1 MDHLLNLST
10 AAKLAGVSRR
20 TIQSKIQAGDLEA
33 FEGHVRMS
41 ALSTVYPEVESE
53 GRTDTVLERMERI
66 QDNALHKINPDE
78 ISDERFLANQVHRLQ
93 IELTDAYAQLD
104 SYKALTLELH
114 DRLLAMKESCDRKEK
129 QMIQALL
136 HWMGVQIKQRV

>member
-20 TIQSKIQAGDLEA
+20 TIQSRIQAGELEA

-41 ALSTVYPEVESE
+41 ALTSVYPEVDN
-53 GRTDTVLERMERI
+53 RTDAVLERMARI
-66 QDNALHKINPDE
+66 QDNAINKVNPDE
-78 ISDERFLANQVHRLQ
+78 ISDERLLANQVHRLQ
-93 IELTDAYAQLD
+93 LELTDAYLQLD
-104 SYKALTLELH
+104 SYKALTFELQ
-114 DRLLAMKESCDRKEK
+114 DRLIAMREGCDRKEK

-136 HWMGVQIKQRV
+136 HWMANQMKQKA

>member
-20 TIQSKIQAGDLEA
+20 TIQSRIQSGELEA

-41 ALSTVYPEVESE
+41 ALSKVYPEATE
-53 GRTDTVLERMERI
+53 RTDAVLERVARI

-78 ISDERFLANQVHRLQ
+78 ISDERILASQVHRLQ

-104 SYKALTLELH
+104 SYRLVTAQLQQRLEV
-114 DRLLAMKESCDRKEK
+114 MKENCDRKDK

-136 HWMGVQIKQRV
+136 HWMAVQLKQRM

>member
-20 TIQSKIQAGDLEA
+20 TIQSKIQDGELEA

-41 ALSTVYPEVESE
+41 ALTRVYPEVEAE

-66 QDNALHKINPDE
+66 QDNALHKLNPDE
-78 ISDERFLANQVHRLQ
+78 ISDERLLANQVHRLQ
-93 IELTDAYAQLD
+93 IELTDTYAQLD
-104 SYKALTLELH
+104 SYKALTMELQ
-114 DRLLAMKESCDRKEK
+114 DRLVAMKASCDRKDK

-136 HWMGVQIKQRV
+136 HWMGTQIKHRV

>member
-20 TIQSKIQAGDLEA
+20 TIQSRIQVGELEA

-41 ALSTVYPEVESE
+41 ALTRVYPDVDN
-53 GRTDTVLERMERI
+53 RTDTVLERMARI
-66 QDNALHKINPDE
+66 QDNAINKVNPDE
-78 ISDERFLANQVHRLQ
+78 ISDERLLANQVHRLQ
-93 IELTDAYAQLD
+93 LELTDAYLQLD
-104 SYKALTLELH
+104 SYKVLTFELQN
-114 DRLLAMKESCDRKEK
+114 RLIAMRESCDRKEK

-136 HWMGVQIKQRV
+136 HWMAVQMKQKA

>member
-20 TIQSKIQAGDLEA
+20 TIQSKIQMGDLEA

-41 ALSTVYPEVESE
+41 ALSQVYPEIEDK
-53 GRTDTVLERMERI
+53 TDAVLERMSRI
-66 QDNALHKINPDE
+66 QNNAMHKVNPDE
-78 ISDERFLANQVHRLQ
+78 ISDERLLASQVHRLQ
-93 IELTDAYAQLD
+93 LELADAYAQLD
-104 SYKALTLELH
+104 SYQLLTMQLQ
-114 DRLLAMKESCDRKEK
+114 DRLVAMREGCDRKER

-136 HWMGVQIKQRV
+136 HWMASQIKQQA

>member
-20 TIQSKIQAGDLEA
+20 TIQSKIQSGDLEA

-41 ALSTVYPEVESE
+41 ALSRVYPDIDNK
-53 GRTDTVLERMERI
+53 TDTVLERMSRI
-66 QDNALHKINPDE
+66 QNAAMHKVNPDE
-78 ISDERFLANQVHRLQ
+78 ISDERLLANQVHRLQ
-93 IELTDAYAQLD
+93 LELTDTYAELD
-104 SYKALTLELH
+104 SYKALTAELH
-114 DRLLAMKESCDRKEK
+114 DRLVVMQESCERKEK

-136 HWMGVQIKQRV
+136 HWMAAQIKHHA

>member
-20 TIQSKIQAGDLEA
+20 IIQSRIRTGELET

-41 ALSTVYPEVESE
+41 ALSKVYPEVAE
-53 GRTDTVLERMERI
+53 RTDAVLERMERI

-78 ISDERFLANQVHRLQ
+78 ISDERVLASQVHRLQ
-93 IELTDAYAQLD
+93 TELTDTYAQLD
-104 SYKALTLELH
+104 SYRMLTAQLH
-114 DRLLAMKESCDRKEK
+114 DRLQVMKEQCDRKDK

-136 HWMGVQIKQRV
+136 HWMVVQMKQHV

>member
-20 TIQSKIQAGDLEA
+20 TIQSKIQAGELEA

-41 ALSTVYPEVESE
+41 ALTRVYPEVEAE
-53 GRTDTVLERMERI
+53 GKTDTVLERMERI
-66 QDNALHKINPDE
+66 QDNALHKFNPDE
-78 ISDERFLANQVHRLQ
+78 ISDERLLANQVHRLQ
-93 IELTDAYAQLD
+93 MELTDAYAQLD
-104 SYKALTLELH
+104 SYKVLTMELQ
-114 DRLLAMKESCDRKEK
+114 DRLVAMKASCDRKEK

-136 HWMGVQIKQRV
+136 HWMSTQIKHRV

>member
-20 TIQSKIQAGDLEA
+20 TIQSRIQSGELEA

-41 ALSTVYPEVESE
+41 ALSKVYPEVTE
-53 GRTDTVLERMERI
+53 RTDAVLERVARI

-78 ISDERFLANQVHRLQ
+78 ISDERILASQVHRLQ

-104 SYKALTLELH
+104 SYRLVTAQLQQRLEV
-114 DRLLAMKESCDRKEK
+114 MKENCDRKDK

-136 HWMGVQIKQRV
+136 HWMAVQLKQRM

>member
-20 TIQSKIQAGDLEA
+20 TIQSRIQSGELEA

-41 ALSTVYPEVESE
+41 ALSKVYPEVAE
-53 GRTDTVLERMERI
+53 RTDAVLERVARI

-78 ISDERFLANQVHRLQ
+78 ISDERMLANQVHRLQ

-104 SYKALTLELH
+104 SYRLVTGQLQERLEV
-114 DRLLAMKESCDRKEK
+114 MKENCDRKDK

-136 HWMGVQIKQRV
+136 HWMAMQLKQRM

>member
-20 TIQSKIQAGDLEA
+20 TIQSRIQSGELEA

-41 ALSTVYPEVESE
+41 ALSTVYPEVS
-53 GRTDTVLERMERI
+53 GRTDSVLERMGRI
-66 QDNALHKINPDE
+66 QDSALHKINPDE

-93 IELTDAYAQLD
+93 LELTDAYAQLD

-136 HWMGVQIKQRV
+136 HWMGAQIKQRV

>member
-20 TIQSKIQAGDLEA
+20 TIQSRIQVGELEA

-41 ALSTVYPEVESE
+41 ALTRVYPDVDN
-53 GRTDTVLERMERI
+53 RTDTVLERMARI
-66 QDNALHKINPDE
+66 QDNAINKVNPDE
-78 ISDERFLANQVHRLQ
+78 ISDERLLANQVHRLQ
-93 IELTDAYAQLD
+93 LELTDAYLQLD
-104 SYKALTLELH
+104 SYKALTFELQN
-114 DRLLAMKESCDRKEK
+114 RLIAMRESCDRKEK

-136 HWMGVQIKQRV
+136 HWMAVQMKQKA

>member
-20 TIQSKIQAGDLEA
+20 TIQSRIQAGELEA

-41 ALSTVYPEVESE
+41 ALTRVYPGIENK
-53 GRTDTVLERMERI
+53 TDAVLERMSRI
-66 QDNALHKINPDE
+66 QDNALHKVNPDD
-78 ISDERFLANQVHRLQ
+78 ISDERILANQVHRLQ
-93 IELTDAYAQLD
+93 LELTDAYAQLD
-104 SYKALTLELH
+104 SYKALTMELQ
-114 DRLLAMKESCDRKEK
+114 DRLLVMREGCERKEK

-136 HWMGVQIKQRV
+136 HWMATQIKQQA

>member
-20 TIQSKIQAGDLEA
+20 TIQSRIQSGELET

-41 ALSTVYPEVESE
+41 ALSTVYPEVSD
-53 GRTDTVLERMERI
+53 RTDSVLERMERI
-66 QDNALHKINPDE
+66 QDGALHKINPDE

-93 IELTDAYAQLD
+93 LELTDAYARLD
-104 SYKALTLELH
+104 SYHTLTLQLQE
-114 DRLLAMKESCDRKEK
+114 RLQTMKEQCDRKDK

-136 HWMGVQIKQRV
+136 HWMGVQIKQQV

>member
-20 TIQSKIQAGDLEA
+20 TIQSRIQAGELEA

-41 ALSTVYPEVESE
+41 ALTRVYPDIETK
-53 GRTDTVLERMERI
+53 TDAVLERMSRI
-66 QDNALHKINPDE
+66 QENAVHKVNPDE
-78 ISDERFLANQVHRLQ
+78 ISDERILANQVHRLQ
-93 IELTDAYAQLD
+93 LELTDVYAELD
-104 SYKALTLELH
+104 SYKALTMELQ
-114 DRLLAMKESCDRKEK
+114 DRLVAMREGCERKEK

-136 HWMGVQIKQRV
+136 HWMATQIKQQA